1 MNNYYD
7 VHITNYLVLFVR
19 TEQGFVPA
27 HPPSPIKGVTME
39 PLGMISKFP
48 ELLYLETSSEGG
60 KFTFTL
66 PWVRYI

>member
-19 TEQGFVPA
+19 TEQAFVTA
-27 HPPSPIKGVTME
+27 HPPSSIKGLTME
-39 PLGMISKFP
+39 PLGMIWKFP

-60 KFTFTL
+60 NVTFTL
-66 PWVRYI
+66 PCVRYI